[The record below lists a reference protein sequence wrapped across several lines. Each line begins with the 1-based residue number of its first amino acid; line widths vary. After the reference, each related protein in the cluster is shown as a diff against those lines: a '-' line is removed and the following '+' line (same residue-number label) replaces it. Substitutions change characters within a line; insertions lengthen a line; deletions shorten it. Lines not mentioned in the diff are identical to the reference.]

1 MYING
6 YLLDLLAVFY
16 PRICPGCGM
25 PLQRHE
31 DHICMHCTMKLP
43 RTGLH
48 PEGPGALEKV
58 FYGRIPVE
66 QAKAFMFF
74 RKKGIAQ
81 RLMHDL
87 KYKGNKEIGYHLGSL
102 FAKDLLDH
110 PTFIKPE
117 IAVSV
122 PLHATRMRT
131 RGFNQ
136 SDEIARG
143 FAETLQIPFRPDI
156 VSRPYYS
163 DTQTRKKRFERWENA
178 ASVYEVSR
186 PEEIRNRHIAI
197 IDDVITTGA
206 TIEACARQMMNA
218 PGLRLS
224 VFSLCL
230 AIN

>member
-1 MYING
+1 M
-6 YLLDLLAVFY
+6 FY
-16 PRICPGCGM
+16 PRICPGCGVA
-25 PLQRHE
+25 LHKHE
-31 DHICMHCTMKLP
+31 DYICMYCTLKLP
-43 RTGLH
+43 RTGFH

-58 FYGRIPVE
+58 FYGRFPIE

-87 KYKGNKEIGYHLGSL
+87 KYKGNKDIGYHLGVL
-102 FAKDLLDH
+102 FAKDLLH
-110 PTFIKPE
+110 HSSFRKPE

-122 PLHATRMRT
+122 PLHESKLRK

-136 SDEIARG
+136 SSEIAKG
-143 FAETLQIPFRPDI
+143 FAETLDIPFRPDI
-156 VSRPYYS
+156 LSRPRHAE
-163 DTQTRKKRFERWENA
+163 TQTRKRRFERWENA
-178 ASVYEVSR
+178 ASVYSVSK
-186 PEEIRNRHIAI
+186 PEELQNRHVAI

-206 TIEACARQMMNA
+206 TIEACANQMLAA

-230 AIN
+230 TIN